1 MRTIRLL
8 LSIVGFLCAVQAQA
22 YGPVGHQIVGAIA
35 DEKLANTPTGKKVAE
50 MLDGFTLEKAA
61 VIADE
66 IKGWDKK
73 GADDPGIFHYSSRPR
88 IDEQLRAFWKA
99 NPPTKDSQSA
109 TPSHHWFHYTDVPV
123 LNLEKYADGKTGRS
137 QWDIV
142 HMMRYA
148 IAVLRG
154 EEPEENARKI
164 TKPIA
169 IILLAHY
176 VGDIHQP
183 LHVGAEY
190 FDATGKP
197 VDPDKGGSGLEDQGG
212 NTITLPAMG
221 GKKKLHGYWDSET
234 VTTFLPSLSGAT
246 PKDQRRIESD
256 TAMIALVK
264 KLAQEEP
271 KDWRLAANLK
281 PNDYPEAW
289 ANEILPIARE
299 AHERLQF
306 QNMHS
311 SNQDGDTLAVGSA
324 VEKPNKVSYRDWSAG
339 VVQEELHRA
348 GWRLADLLVTLLQAP
363 GEKTIVASTPP
374 PASSATAVPASVV
387 APSPSPAADVSQVA
401 TITKAVNI
409 RVPYGFSQIPVGT
422 KLPFT
427 VRTPTTV
434 RLRYMGA
441 DYDVPITSTDL
452 Q

>member
-1 MRTIRLL
+1 MRRTRLL
-8 LSIVGFLCAVQAQA
+8 LSIIGLLCAAQAHA

-35 DEKLANTPTGKKVAE
+35 DERLANTPTGKKVAE
-50 MLDGFTLEKAA
+50 MLDGFTLQKAA

-66 IKGWDKK
+66 IKGWDRK
-73 GADDPGIFHYSSRPR
+73 GADDPGIFHYSARPR
-88 IDEQLRAFWKA
+88 IDEQLRAFWHA
-99 NPPTKDSQSA
+99 NPPTKDSKSA
-109 TPSHHWFHYTDVPV
+109 VPSHHWFHYTDVPV
-123 LNLEKYADGKTGRS
+123 LNPEKYADGKTGRS

-142 HMMRYA
+142 HMMRFC

-154 EEPEENARKI
+154 EEPENNARKI

-197 VDPDKGGSGLEDQGG
+197 VDPDKGAPGLEDQGG
-212 NTITLPAMG
+212 NTITLPALG
-221 GKKKLHGYWDSET
+221 EKKKLHGYWDSDT
-234 VTTFLPSLSGAT
+234 VATFLPSLSGAM
-246 PKDQRRIESD
+246 PKDERRITSD
-256 TAMIALVK
+256 AAMITLVK
-264 KLAQEEP
+264 KLSAEEP
-271 KDWRLAANLK
+271 KDWRLPGSLK

-311 SNQDGDTLAVGSA
+311 TGEEGEILASGSA
-324 VEKPNKVSYRDWSAG
+324 TEKPNKVAYRDWSAG
-339 VVQEELHRA
+339 VVQEELHKA
-348 GWRLADLLVTLLQAP
+348 GWRLADLLEKLLQSP
-363 GEKTIVASTPP
+363 NEKSTTTVSSTPP
-374 PASSATAVPASVV
+374 SSSVTPAPTPAD
-387 APSPSPAADVSQVA
+387 AASPATELATIA
-401 TITKAVNI
+401 TITKPVNI
-409 RVPYGFSQIPVGT
+409 KVPYGYSQIPVGT

-427 VRTPTTV
+427 NRTPTTV

-441 DYDVPITSTDL
+441 DYDVPVTSTDL